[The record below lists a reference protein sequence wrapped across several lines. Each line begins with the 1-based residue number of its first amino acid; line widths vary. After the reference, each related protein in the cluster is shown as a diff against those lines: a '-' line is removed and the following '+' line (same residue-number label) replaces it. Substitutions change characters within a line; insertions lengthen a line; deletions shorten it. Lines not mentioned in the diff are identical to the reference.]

1 MPPSPKAPCRTPARA
16 RALVAVALLSFGS
29 LAGCGSSGGGPR
41 DEFTQQD
48 FDEFNRWCLNV
59 ANETPAKCLEV
70 SELIQYHVNE
80 AGHKRVDEAC
90 LVYEMQRDVIGFGLY
105 NSWDCIEE

>member
-1 MPPSPKAPCRTPARA
+1 MRGTPRTLGRFV
-16 RALVAVALLSFGS
+16 ALALAIVVAVGS
-29 LAGCGSSGGGPR
+29 VAGCGSSDAGPR

>member
-1 MPPSPKAPCRTPARA
+1 M
-16 RALVAVALLSFGS
+16 VAALLAIGS
-29 LAGCGSSGGGPR
+29 LAGCGSSDGPR

-48 FDEFNRWCLNV
+48 FDDFNRWCLDV
-59 ANETPAKCLEV
+59 ANETPEKCLEV
-70 SELIQYHVNE
+70 SEQIRYHVNE
-80 AGHKRVDEAC
+80 AGHKKVDEAC

>member
-1 MPPSPKAPCRTPARA
+1 MRSTPRTLGL
-16 RALVAVALLSFGS
+16 LVAVVVAIGS
-29 LAGCGSSGGGPR
+29 AAGCGSSDGGPR

-48 FDEFNRWCLNV
+48 FDEFNRWCLDV
-59 ANETPAKCLEV
+59 ANETPEKCLEV
-70 SELIQYHVNE
+70 SELIRFHVNE